1 MCLGSKRR
9 EGQACEDVA
18 RNSIT
23 FFVMVVVF
31 CYGFVVVVQ
40 SLMHVQL
47 FATPLTAA
55 HQAFLSLTLSQGL
68 PKFMS
73 IEPVNICN
81 RLILCHPLLILPSIF
96 PSIRVFSIIP
106 SNEYTGL
113 ISFRI
118 DWFDLLGLYLLAIS
132 LFIMIYVTPNNI

>member
-1 MCLGSKRR
+1 MCLGINWT

-23 FFVMVVVF
+23 WP
-31 CYGFVVVVQ
+31 FVVVVQ
-40 SLMHVQL
+40 SLIHVQL

-55 HQAFLSLTLSQGL
+55 YQAFLSLTLSQSL

-81 RLILCHPLLILPSIF
+81 HLILCHALLILPSIF
-96 PSIRVFSIIP
+96 PSIRVFSISP

-132 LFIMIYVTPNNI
+132 LFIKIYVTPNNI

>member
-23 FFVMVVVF
+23 WP
-31 CYGFVVVVQ
+31 FVVVVQ
-40 SLMHVQL
+40 SLIHVQL
-47 FATPLTAA
+47 FAAPLTAA
-55 HQAFLSLTLSQGL
+55 HQAFLSLTISQGS

-81 RLILCHPLLILPSIF
+81 CLILCHPLLILPSIF
-96 PSIRVFSIIP
+96 PSIRVFSISP
-106 SNEYTGL
+106 SNEYIGL

-118 DWFDLLGLYLLAIS
+118 DWFDLLGLYLLAIP
-132 LFIMIYVTPNNI
+132 LFIKIYVTPNNI